1 MPRGVSLVRLC
12 SRNLEMLKS
21 VSGRWKLN
29 GSSCREESKQ
39 DRISQPTCC
48 WAGREAD
55 TSNSKRLQQNSRPT
69 QWAPTVCQAPAATAS
84 GGPQPNPVR
93 EALSSSLC

>member
-39 DRISQPTCC
+39 D
-48 WAGREAD
+48 
-55 TSNSKRLQQNSRPT
+55 
-69 QWAPTVCQAPAATAS
+69 
-84 GGPQPNPVR
+84 
-93 EALSSSLC
+93 